1 MFWKYKSATMERK
14 DFIEKV
20 GLSGAAILIF
30 GCMQSC
36 SKDSDM
42 TSSPNTPPNSGG
54 TGGTVGTG
62 GTGGGGSASTKI
74 DFTLDI
80 GVSPYDVL
88 KKEGGYIVY
97 AAAKV
102 IIAKIAGDAFI
113 AVSSVCTH
121 AGATLEYVSST
132 SKFYCSA
139 HGSNFNQT
147 GTVANGPASEALK
160 QYKTSLDG
168 TKLRV
173 YE

>member
-1 MFWKYKSATMERK
+1 MERK

-54 TGGTVGTG
+54 TGGTG
-62 GTGGGGSASTKI
+62 GTGGGGSASTKV
-74 DFTLDI
+74 DFTIDI
-80 GVSPYDVL
+80 STSPYDVL

-97 AAAKV
+97 SIAKV
-102 IIAKIAGDAFI
+102 IIARITANELI
-113 AVSSVCTH
+113 AVSSQCTH
-121 AGATLEYVSST
+121 QGETLEYKSST
-132 SKFYCSA
+132 GKFYCPL
-139 HGSNFNQT
+139 HQSNFNQS
-147 GTVANGPASEALK
+147 GTVANGPATAALK

>member
-1 MFWKYKSATMERK
+1 LFYKNKTSNNGKKRLYRESRTKWR
-14 DFIEKV
+14 
-20 GLSGAAILIF
+20 SHPNF

-42 TSSPNTPPNSGG
+42 TSSPNTGG
-54 TGGTVGTG
+54 TGGTSGG
-62 GTGGGGSASTKI
+62 GTANTKI
-74 DFTLDI
+74 DFTIDI
-80 GVSPYDVL
+80 STTPYDVL

-102 IIAKIAGDAFI
+102 IIARITASELI
-113 AVSSVCTH
+113 AVSSQCTH
-121 AGATLEYVSST
+121 QGETLEYKTST
-132 SKFYCSA
+132 SKFYCPL

-147 GTVANGPASEALK
+147 GSVANGPATAALK

-168 TKLRV
+168 NKLRV

>member
-1 MFWKYKSATMERK
+1 MERK

-42 TSSPNTPPNSGG
+42 TYSPNTPPN
-54 TGGTVGTG
+54 TGGK
-62 GTGGGGSASTKI
+62 GGGGSASTKI

-80 GVSPYDVL
+80 GVAPYDVL
-88 KKEGGYIVY
+88 KKEGGFIVY
-97 AAAKV
+97 SVDKV
-102 IIAKIAGDAFI
+102 IIARIAGNAFI

>member
-1 MFWKYKSATMERK
+1 MERK

-42 TSSPNTPPNSGG
+42 TNNPNNPPN
-54 TGGTVGTG
+54 TG
-62 GTGGGGSASTKI
+62 GTGGGGSASSKV
-74 DFTLDI
+74 DFTIDI
-80 GVSPYDVL
+80 NTSPYDAL

-97 AAAKV
+97 AVAKV
-102 IIAKIAGDAFI
+102 IIAKISGNAII
-113 AVSSVCTH
+113 AVSSQCTH
-121 AGATLEYVSST
+121 AGATLEYINST
-132 SKFYCSA
+132 GKFYCSA

-147 GTVANGPASEALK
+147 GTVANGPASSALK

>member
-1 MFWKYKSATMERK
+1 MEYKSVTMERK

-42 TSSPNTPPNSGG
+42 TSSPNTPPN
-54 TGGTVGTG
+54 TGGTG

-80 GVSPYDVL
+80 STGPYDVL

-97 AAAKV
+97 AVAKV
-102 IIAKIAGDAFI
+102 IIARIAGDAFI

>member
-1 MFWKYKSATMERK
+1 MERK

-36 SKDSDM
+36 SKDSA
-42 TSSPNTPPNSGG
+42 SPSGPYNSPN
-54 TGGTVGTG
+54 TG
-62 GTGGGGSASTKI
+62 GTGGASGGGGTATTKI

-80 GVSPYDVL
+80 GVAPYDVL
-88 KKEGGYIVY
+88 KKEGGYFVY
-97 AAAKV
+97 SADKI
-102 IIAKIAGDAFI
+102 IIARITASALI
-113 AVSSVCTH
+113 AVSSICTH
-121 AGATLEYVSST
+121 QGQILEYKSST
-132 SKFYCSA
+132 GKFYCPL

-147 GTVANGPASEALK
+147 GTVDNGPATEALK

-168 TKLRV
+168 NKLRV

>member
-1 MFWKYKSATMERK
+1 MERK

-42 TSSPNTPPNSGG
+42 TSSPNTPPN
-54 TGGTVGTG
+54 TGGTSGG
-62 GTGGGGSASTKI
+62 GTASTKI
-74 DFTLDI
+74 DFTIDI
-80 GVSPYDVL
+80 STSPYDVL
-88 KKEGGYIVY
+88 KKEGGYFVY
-97 AAAKV
+97 SVSKV
-102 IIAKIAGDAFI
+102 IIARITASELI

-121 AGATLEYVSST
+121 QGETLEYKSST
-132 SKFYCSA
+132 SKFYCPL

-147 GTVANGPASEALK
+147 GTVANGPATAALK

-168 TKLRV
+168 NKLRV

>member
-1 MFWKYKSATMERK
+1 
-14 DFIEKV
+14 
-20 GLSGAAILIF
+20 
-30 GCMQSC
+30 MQSC

-54 TGGTVGTG
+54 TGGT
-62 GTGGGGSASTKI
+62 GGGGSASTKI

-80 GVSPYDVL
+80 STSPYDVL

>member
-1 MFWKYKSATMERK
+1 MERK

-42 TSSPNTPPNSGG
+42 TSSPNNPPNSGG
-54 TGGTVGTG
+54 TGGTG
-62 GTGGGGSASTKI
+62 GTGGGGSASSKV
-74 DFTLDI
+74 DFTIDI
-80 GVSPYDVL
+80 NTSPYDAL

-97 AAAKV
+97 AVANV
-102 IIAKIAGDAFI
+102 IIAKISGDTII

-121 AGATLEYVSST
+121 AGATLEYRSST
-132 SKFYCSA
+132 AKFYCAA
-139 HGSNFNQT
+139 HGSNFNQS
-147 GTVANGPASEALK
+147 GTVANGPASAALK

>member
-1 MFWKYKSATMERK
+1 MERK
-14 DFIEKV
+14 DFIEQV

-42 TSSPNTPPNSGG
+42 TSSPNNPPNSGG
-54 TGGTVGTG
+54 TAGGGT
-62 GTGGGGSASTKI
+62 ANNKI

-80 GVSPYDVL
+80 STSAYEVL

-97 AAAKV
+97 AP
-102 IIAKIAGDAFI
+102 AKIIIVRITANEII
-113 AVSSVCTH
+113 AVSSQCTH
-121 AGATLEYVSST
+121 QGETLEYKSST
-132 SKFYCSA
+132 GKFYCPL

-147 GTVANGPASEALK
+147 GSVANGPASQALK

-168 TKLRV
+168 NKLRV

>member
-1 MFWKYKSATMERK
+1 MERK

-42 TSSPNTPPNSGG
+42 TYSPNTPPNSGG
-54 TGGTVGTG
+54 TGGTG

-80 GVSPYDVL
+80 GAAPYDVL
-88 KKEGGYIVY
+88 KKEGGFIVY
-97 AAAKV
+97 SADKV
-102 IIAKIAGDAFI
+102 IIARIAGNAFI

-147 GTVANGPASEALK
+147 GTVSNGPASEALK

-168 TKLRV
+168 NKLRV

>member
-1 MFWKYKSATMERK
+1 MERK

-42 TSSPNTPPNSGG
+42 TSSPNTPPN
-54 TGGTVGTG
+54 TGGTSGG
-62 GTGGGGSASTKI
+62 GTASTKI
-74 DFTLDI
+74 DFTIDI
-80 GVSPYDVL
+80 GVAPYDVL
-88 KKEGGYIVY
+88 KKEGGFIVY
-97 AAAKV
+97 SADKV
-102 IIAKIAGDAFI
+102 IIARIAGNAFI
-113 AVSSVCTH
+113 AVSSLCTH
-121 AGATLEYVSST
+121 AGATLEYISST

-147 GTVANGPASEALK
+147 GTVANGPATAALK
-160 QYKTSLDG
+160 QYKTDLVG
-168 TKLRV
+168 NKLRI

>member
-1 MFWKYKSATMERK
+1 MERK

-54 TGGTVGTG
+54 TGGTG
-62 GTGGGGSASTKI
+62 GTPTKV
-74 DFTLDI
+74 DFTIDI
-80 GVSPYDVL
+80 STSPYDVL
-88 KKEGGYIVY
+88 KTEGGYFVY
-97 AAAKV
+97 TAAKV
-102 IIAKIAGDAFI
+102 IIARTSTNELI
-113 AVSSVCTH
+113 AVSSQCTH
-121 AGATLEYVSST
+121 QSATLEYKNST
-132 SKFYCSA
+132 SKFYCPL
-139 HGSNFNQT
+139 HFSNFNQN
-147 GTVANGPASEALK
+147 GTVANGPADKALTK
-160 QYKTSLDG
+160 YNISLDG

>member
-1 MFWKYKSATMERK
+1 MDRK

-42 TSSPNTPPNSGG
+42 TSSPNTPPNTS
-54 TGGTVGTG
+54 
-62 GTGGGGSASTKI
+62 GTGGGGSASTKV
-74 DFTLDI
+74 DFTIDI
-80 GVSPYDVL
+80 STSPYDVL

-97 AAAKV
+97 AVAKV

-139 HGSNFNQT
+139 HGSNFNQS

>member
-1 MFWKYKSATMERK
+1 MERK

-42 TSSPNTPPNSGG
+42 TYGPNTPPNSGG
-54 TGGTVGTG
+54 TGGT
-62 GTGGGGSASTKI
+62 GGGGSASSKI
-74 DFTLDI
+74 DFTIDI
-80 GVSPYDVL
+80 SNGPYDVL
-88 KKEGGYIVY
+88 KKEGGFIVY
-97 AAAKV
+97 SVAKV
-102 IIAKIAGDAFI
+102 IIARIAGDAFI

-132 SKFYCSA
+132 SKFYCAA

-168 TKLRV
+168 NKLRV

>member
-1 MFWKYKSATMERK
+1 MERK

-42 TSSPNTPPNSGG
+42 TSSPNNPPNSGG
-54 TGGTVGTG
+54 TGGTG
-62 GTGGGGSASTKI
+62 GTGGGGSASSKV
-74 DFTLDI
+74 DFTIDI
-80 GVSPYDVL
+80 NISPYDAL

-97 AAAKV
+97 SIANV
-102 IIAKIAGDAFI
+102 IIAKISGDTII

-121 AGATLEYVSST
+121 AGATLEYRSST
-132 SKFYCSA
+132 AKFYCAA
-139 HGSNFNQT
+139 HGSNFNQS
-147 GTVANGPASEALK
+147 GTVANGPASAALK

>member
-1 MFWKYKSATMERK
+1 MDRK

-42 TSSPNTPPNSGG
+42 TSSPNTPPNTS
-54 TGGTVGTG
+54 
-62 GTGGGGSASTKI
+62 GTGGGGSASTKV
-74 DFTLDI
+74 DFTIDI
-80 GVSPYDVL
+80 STSPYDVL

-139 HGSNFNQT
+139 HGSNFNQS

-168 TKLRV
+168 TKLKV